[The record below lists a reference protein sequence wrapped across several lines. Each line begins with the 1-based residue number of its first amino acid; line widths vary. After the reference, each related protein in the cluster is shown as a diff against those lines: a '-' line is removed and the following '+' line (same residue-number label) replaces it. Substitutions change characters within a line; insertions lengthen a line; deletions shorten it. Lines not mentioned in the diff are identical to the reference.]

1 MPLGR
6 PFLVPILLMAS
17 VSAFAQ
23 TDVAGNWRVEFV
35 VPTGERTVMM
45 TINQRGSTLSGRV
58 VNEDGEFPVEGKIV
72 EDRVTV
78 EWTVPEQG
86 EPMTITMN
94 GKVRGDDIEGTA
106 RLGKLGEGSLYAHRL
121 SRNP

>member
-1 MPLGR
+1 MLPGR
-6 PFLVPILLMAS
+6 PLLVPILLLVS

-23 TDVAGNWRVEFV
+23 SDVAGNWRVEFV

-45 TINQRGSTLSGRV
+45 TINQRGSALSGRV

-86 EPMTITMN
+86 EPMKITMN

-106 RLGKLGEGSLYAHRL
+106 RLGNIGEGSLYAHRL